1 MWFSLRY
8 SNVSN
13 FITFS
18 RVPIYH
24 RLYLQGFLDLQDI
37 LDTPN
42 GPGSETLEN
51 EVYVEYQPSEAY
63 QMLAQS
69 ASIIKVICTNRV
81 LNLTCL
87 VRKDLKNSKSPRTR
101 FLLSKKPKII
111 EIEREHQKIGDVKRY
126 RRTGGGSPRIAIH
139 SYIPTSFGESPVYK
153 TWNLYHFRCC
163 SKRRADLDVPKK
175 HSEAV

>member
-1 MWFSLRY
+1 MCCSFHLDR
-8 SNVSN
+8 
-13 FITFS
+13 IIHLTCTFS

-126 RRTGGGSPRIAIH
+126 RRTGGGPHGSRSTAISQLRSASH
-139 SYIPTSFGESPVYK
+139 VF
-153 TWNLYHFRCC
+153 
-163 SKRRADLDVPKK
+163 
-175 HSEAV
+175 